1 MLFKYRSLTL
11 PVLCLLMIM
20 NTAQAAS
27 EKTSPNKTPPKTVKA
42 VKAATQVFFES
53 YTYPARIEFD
63 TLAQVKTP
71 VEGEVVE
78 LKTFLGQQT
87 KRGQIL
93 AVIKNTDPLFQYKTA
108 RIVAPLD
115 GVVTE
120 ILISDRSEVSKDQV
134 IMKVA
139 RTDAFTITAEVP
151 AIHLDYFKNYPQG
164 ALVLSNQNAKIS
176 IKMKGLAPQID
187 PATGTAQAKFMLSD
201 KAQSKL
207 ITPGRLAQVTFK
219 GPEQKGIVIPEIA
232 LNYKGKKTLV
242 AVVENKI
249 YSKKEITLGE
259 KRDGQVL
266 ITSGLKEGELVVERA
281 SGYIPDGA
289 TVEIVE

>member
-1 MLFKYRSLTL
+1 MLLK
-11 PVLCLLMIM
+11 
-20 NTAQAAS
+20 
-27 EKTSPNKTPPKTVKA
+27 NKTLLFLALSLLAHGIHAAEEKSPPKTVKTI
-42 VKAATQVFFES
+42 KATSQVFFES

-78 LKTFLGQQT
+78 LKTSLGRET

-108 RIVAPLD
+108 KIVAPLD

-120 ILISDRSEVSKDQV
+120 ILISDHSEVSKDQIV
-134 IMKVA
+134 LRVA
-139 RTDAFTITAEVP
+139 RTDAFTITTEIP

-164 ALVLSNQNAKIS
+164 ELRLANQE
-176 IKMKGLAPQID
+176 IKLPIVMKGLAPQVD
-187 PATGTAQAKFMLSD
+187 PATGTAQAKFMLRD

-207 ITPGRLAQVTFK
+207 MTPGRLAQVTFK
-219 GPEQKGIVIPEIA
+219 GPAQKGIVIPEVA

-242 AVVENKI
+242 AVVDKKI

-266 ITSGLKEGELVVERA
+266 ITSGLKEGEMVVERA
-281 SGYIPDGA
+281 SGFVPDGA
-289 TVEIVE
+289 TVETVE